1 MGRIK
6 FRVLVV
12 RYKDVPKNLYTRVFY
27 SEDEAIADARREL
40 QRLEGDA
47 AIVTKLEGTSQA
59 VAHRFEWAATGAAKA
74 KAGGQ

>member
-1 MGRIK
+1 MSKIK

-12 RYKDVPKNLYTRVFY
+12 KYKDVPKNLYTRVFC
-27 SEDEAIADARREL
+27 SEDEAIADAQREL

-59 VAHRFEWAATGAAKA
+59 VIHRFEWATTGVAKA
-74 KAGGQ
+74 KAGAQ